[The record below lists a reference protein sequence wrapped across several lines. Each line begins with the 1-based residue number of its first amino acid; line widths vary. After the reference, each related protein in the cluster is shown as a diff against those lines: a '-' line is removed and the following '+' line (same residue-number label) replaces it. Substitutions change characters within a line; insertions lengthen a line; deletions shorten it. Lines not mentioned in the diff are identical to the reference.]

1 MVEVGNVLS
10 LDTPTPLRGR
20 SRAER
25 ILAAARPARG
35 AFDILCIHADG
46 AGDANAAWLE
56 QVSPA
61 LLLLDDDYYQRHE
74 RAIGVV
80 PIREIEAWALADG
93 DALRRAF
100 GTVHSDQE
108 LGLPSKKHEVEGI
121 LDPKAV
127 LEQMLSLVVGGGR
140 RRKSGAAGFL
150 AAIGAAIRLE
160 QLRDVPSFTRFERD
174 LQQALEE
181 LGYVQ
186 P

>member
-1 MVEVGNVLS
+1 MVEVGTVLA
-10 LDTPTPLRGR
+10 LDTPEPSRGR

-25 ILAAARPARG
+25 ILAAVRPARG

-61 LLLLDDDYYQRHE
+61 LSLLSDDYYQRHE
-74 RAIGVV
+74 RAIGVI
-80 PIREIEAWALADG
+80 PIREMEAWALADG

-100 GTVHSDQE
+100 GTVLSDQE
-108 LGLPSKKHEVEGI
+108 LGLPSKKHKVEGI

-127 LEQMLSLVVGGGR
+127 LDQMLSLVVGGGR

-150 AAIGAAIRLE
+150 AAIGAAIRIDH
-160 QLRDVPSFTRFERD
+160 LRDVPSFARFERD

-181 LGYVQ
+181 LGYLQ